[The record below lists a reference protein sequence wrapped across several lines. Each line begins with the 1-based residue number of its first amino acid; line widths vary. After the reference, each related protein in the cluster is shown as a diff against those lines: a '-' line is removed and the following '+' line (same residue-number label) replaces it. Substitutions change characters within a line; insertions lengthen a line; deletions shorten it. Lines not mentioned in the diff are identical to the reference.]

1 MKTARIE
8 RSRAREEST
17 MVNTGR
23 KAAKQT
29 KLVVPMWGLH
39 EANAKVE
46 ALEKENE
53 QLKQEL
59 ARVTVAGGGEAGTS
73 VGKRT
78 RTEPIDRSIEKALP
92 RLPTEVW
99 AEVAKKL
106 KEEDLLA
113 FALTSKQLREAQQQA
128 GRRLVTRISPWK
140 TERSFS
146 RDWCVWL
153 SKQLNPTATAPEI
166 MFHIIQV
173 ASIGGYVDVMK
184 KYWSDIPEKKKSLS
198 MNERTCSSAARQG
211 HLEVLKWLRSEGCP
225 WNGGTCSLAAAN
237 GHLEILK
244 WLRSEGCPWD
254 ARACTTAAE
263 MGDLEILKWL
273 RSEGCPWT
281 EYACTYAAA
290 CGHLEVLKWLRSEG
304 CPWDADACRYAAR
317 RGHLEILKWLRSEGC
332 PWDEYEVCW
341 VAAEVG
347 HLSVLKHLMS
357 EGCTWDRDFTDALEE
372 EGRIEA
378 LEWLVSLGH
387 YTNEELRSVKERMTI

>member
-1 MKTARIE
+1 M
-8 RSRAREEST
+8 
-17 MVNTGR
+17 GR

-39 EANAKVE
+39 EANAKVK
-46 ALEKENE
+46 ALEKEVE

-59 ARVTVAGGGEAGTS
+59 ARVTVAGGEAGTS
-73 VGKRT
+73 GGKRKK
-78 RTEPIDRSIEKALP
+78 TEACGNAGL

-173 ASIGGYVDVMK
+173 AAEGGYVDMLK

-198 MNERTCSSAARQG
+198 MSSVTCSSAARQG
-211 HLEVLKWLRSEGCP
+211 HMETLKWLRSEGCP
-225 WNGGTCSLAAAN
+225 WKASVCMGAARN
-237 GHLEILK
+237 GHF
-244 WLRSEGCPWD
+244 
-254 ARACTTAAE
+254 
-263 MGDLEILKWL
+263 
-273 RSEGCPWT
+273 
-281 EYACTYAAA
+281 
-290 CGHLEVLKWLRSEG
+290 EVLKWLRSEG
-304 CPWDADACRYAAR
+304 CPWDEWACRYAAEEGR
-317 RGHLEILKWLRSEGC
+317 WEVLKWLRSEGCPCEEKACSGAATYGHLQVLKWLRSEGC
-332 PWDEYEVCW
+332 PWDEEECRT
-341 VAAEVG
+341 VG
-347 HLSVLKHLMS
+347 EPNIVR
-357 EGCTWDRDFTDALEE
+357 W
-372 EGRIEA
+372 IEA
-378 LEWLVSLGH
+378 QS
-387 YTNEELRSVKERMTI
+387 SSP